1 MLLWKGMEVR
11 EKGIIVEYT
20 PKISKAKKKI
30 KIYEIDGRN
39 GFVSV
44 DTGTYEPFNIQVE
57 CHFNQNAN
65 KDEICEFLDGYGT
78 LSFDG
83 KRQYTAV
90 INNAIE
96 FEKVLMF
103 KKFPIK
109 FLVNPI
115 AEDIESTLEQIIS
128 NDTTLTIDDTY
139 SDIYPILRL
148 ECTGDISITINNKTF
163 YLKGTDGT
171 YTLDCKNKVIVDSN
185 GNNASSLMLYDF
197 PKLNKGN
204 NQISYT
210 GTINSFEIEYKKTYL

>member
-1 MLLWKGMEVR
+1 MLLWKGIEVR

-30 KIYEIDGRN
+30 NIYEIDSRN

-57 CHFNQNAN
+57 CHFHQNAN

-103 KKFPIK
+103 KKFPVK

-115 AEDIESTLEQIIS
+115 AEDIESTIEQIFS

-139 SDIYPILRL
+139 SDIYPIGR
-148 ECTGDISITINNKTF
+148 F
-163 YLKGTDGT
+163 T
-171 YTLDCKNKVIVDSN
+171 YCSVIGV
-185 GNNASSLMLYDF
+185 
-197 PKLNKGN
+197 K
-204 NQISYT
+204 
-210 GTINSFEIEYKKTYL
+210 